1 MSKQKK
7 HIPKSDS
14 FLNKVFSREQS
25 KEDYTDLEWE
35 AKEGLDQLGEEE
47 AVEAL
52 SRIRN
57 KIESQKRKQ
66 SKKPTVIPL
75 WRYGAA
81 AACAGIMIFIGN
93 QIINSTT
100 NEGPIS
106 YDAQETQAQDIP
118 QNESSAP
125 STEAIQET
133 ITNEPTPDEASSM
146 KDGVKDDATNSP
158 NPVIEVKENT
168 ILPIP
173 PPPPAEPAM
182 RTEVQE
188 EKFTTENSGIEEDDF
203 EEIASEEIVALD
215 LPNEVEDNSSSQGS
229 AVIEQEENPPVA
241 FISDEMS
248 LNDVMA
254 DEVLPEMAYRM
265 SEKNS
270 LSMEGMADSDVEESL
285 YDWRSAFA
293 EKQFQEITRRF
304 EESNWAEQ
312 HTNEDAMFFTARAY
326 HALGKLNQATAIMQE
341 VVDLKTKKAEE
352 ARRYLEQWKK

>member
-1 MSKQKK
+1 MSKHKK

-35 AKEGLDQLGEEE
+35 AKQGLDQLGEEE
-47 AVEAL
+47 SVEAL
-52 SRIRN
+52 ARIRN
-57 KIESQKRKQ
+57 QIESQKRKQ

-75 WRYGAA
+75 WRFGVA
-81 AACAGIMIFIGN
+81 AACAGILIFIGN

-100 NEGPIS
+100 HEGPIS
-106 YDAQETQAQDIP
+106 YDAQETIA
-118 QNESSAP
+118 
-125 STEAIQET
+125 
-133 ITNEPTPDEASSM
+133 NEPIPDEASSVNDDA
-146 KDGVKDDATNSP
+146 KDEVMNRPSSETEVKDNAVPTAPS
-158 NPVIEVKENT
+158 
-168 ILPIP
+168 P
-173 PPPPAEPAM
+173 PPTEPALALDILDNK
-182 RTEVQE
+182 VPQE
-188 EKFTTENSGIEEDDF
+188 KEEMEDVIVEEDL
-203 EEIASEEIVALD
+203 SEEMVILEI
-215 LPNEVEDNSSSQGS
+215 PNDVEDNSSSQGS

-248 LNDVMA
+248 PNDVMA
-254 DEVLPEMAYRM
+254 DEVLPEMTYRM

-312 HTNEDAMFFTARAY
+312 HTNEDAMFFAARAY
-326 HALGKLNQATAIMQE
+326 HALGNLNQATAIMQE
-341 VVDLKTKKAEE
+341 VVDLKAKKAEE

>member
-81 AACAGIMIFIGN
+81 AACAGILIFIGN

-146 KDGVKDDATNSP
+146 KDGATNSP
-158 NPVIEVKENT
+158 NPMIEVKDNT

-312 HTNEDAMFFTARAY
+312 HTNEDAMFFAARAY
-326 HALGKLNQATAIMQE
+326 HALGNLNQATAIMQE

>member
-47 AVEAL
+47 AAEAL

-106 YDAQETQAQDIP
+106 YDAQETQAQEIP

-188 EKFTTENSGIEEDDF
+188 EKFITENSGIEEDNF
-203 EEIASEEIVALD
+203 EEIASEEIVALE

-229 AVIEQEENPPVA
+229 EVIEQEENLLEVFMP
-241 FISDEMS
+241 DEMVP
-248 LNDVMA
+248 NDVMD
-254 DEVLPEMAYRM
+254 DEVLPTVTYRM

-270 LSMEGMADSDVEESL
+270 LSTEGIADSDPQESV
-285 YDWRSAFA
+285 YDWGSAFA
-293 EKQFQEITRRF
+293 NDQFQEITKRF
-304 EESNWAEQ
+304 EETDWAEQ
-312 HTNEDAMFFTARAY
+312 HANEEAMFFAARAY
-326 HALGKLNQATAIMQE
+326 HALGKPMKARKTMEE
-341 VVDLKTKKAEE
+341 VVALNGDKVEE
-352 ARRYLEQWKK
+352 AQGFLKEWKE

>member
-1 MSKQKK
+1 MSKQKN
-7 HIPKSDS
+7 HIPKSGS

-35 AKEGLDQLGEEE
+35 AKEGLDQLGKEES
-47 AVEAL
+47 VEAL

-81 AACAGIMIFIGN
+81 AACAGILIFIGN
-93 QIINSTT
+93 HIINSTT

-133 ITNEPTPDEASSM
+133 ITNEPIPYEASSM
-146 KDGVKDDATNSP
+146 KDGATNSP
-158 NPVIEVKENT
+158 NPVIEVKDNT

-173 PPPPAEPAM
+173 PPPPAEPLM
-182 RTEVQE
+182 RIEVQE
-188 EKFTTENSGIEEDDF
+188 EKFITENSGIEEDDF
-203 EEIASEEIVALD
+203 EEIASEEIVTLD
-215 LPNEVEDNSSSQGS
+215 LPNEVEDNSSNQGS

-248 LNDVMA
+248 PNDVMA
-254 DEVLPEMAYRM
+254 DEVLPEMPYRM

-270 LSMEGMADSDVEESL
+270 LSMEGVADSDVEESL

-293 EKQFQEITRRF
+293 KKQFQEITRRF

-312 HTNEDAMFFTARAY
+312 HTNEDAMFFAARAY
-326 HALGKLNQATAIMQE
+326 HALGNLNQATAIMQE
-341 VVDLKTKKAEE
+341 VVDLKAKKAKE

>member
-81 AACAGIMIFIGN
+81 AACAGILIFIGN

-133 ITNEPTPDEASSM
+133 ITNEPIPDEASSM
-146 KDGVKDDATNSP
+146 KDGATNSP
-158 NPVIEVKENT
+158 NPMIEVKDNT

-312 HTNEDAMFFTARAY
+312 HTNEDAMFFAARAY
-326 HALGKLNQATAIMQE
+326 HALGNLNQATAIMQE